1 MKKKEKIEEKYFED
15 IFYPVKALWKG
26 VYNIENVEK
35 TKTYIES
42 IREDYREVEYVVE
55 NENKKKYTWWDSI
68 MVFTMYQTLTSVGLN
83 YFKQN
88 KKILNIDDISIE
100 DFEKNFLENLE
111 FEGNEEYLA
120 KYKGLKSRVDK
131 ANF

>member
-55 NENKKKYTWWDSI
+55 IENKKKYAWWDSI

-83 YFKQN
+83 YFKQK
-88 KKILNIDDISIE
+88 KKILNIDDISIV

>member
-42 IREDYREVEYVVE
+42 IREDYREVEYL
-55 NENKKKYTWWDSI
+55 SLI
-68 MVFTMYQTLTSVGLN
+68 H
-83 YFKQN
+83 
-88 KKILNIDDISIE
+88 I
-100 DFEKNFLENLE
+100 
-111 FEGNEEYLA
+111 
-120 KYKGLKSRVDK
+120 
-131 ANF
+131 